1 MTKPQL
7 IFVNYGVVMFLMIP
21 LSTTQGKD
29 LKQIALSQFGHGLV
43 MVFSQNLGTQFAHD
57 LRSRFRVI
65 IFWGISWLWFPHYN
79 MTSQLDN
86 VC

>member
-29 LKQIALSQFGHGLV
+29 LKQIALSQFGHNLIMVWSWFLV
-43 MVFSQNLGTQFAHD
+43 KTLGHNLPM
-57 LRSRFRVI
+57 I
-65 IFWGISWLWFPHYN
+65 
-79 MTSQLDN
+79 LDQGFG
-86 VC
+86 